1 MPINFNI
8 VKKVLT
14 SFSNLHVEGGTI
26 YSLPICRVHE
36 LRKISQQF
44 ICDNIKVID
53 LVTIAGKKS
62 IYNMTTQFMIDVS
75 NRLQQ

>member
-36 LRKISQQF
+36 LRKKSQQF
-44 ICDNIKVID
+44 ICDDINVSD
-53 LVTIAGKKS
+53 LVTIAGKHS
-62 IYNMTTQFMIDVS
+62 LYDYTFNIYCFK
-75 NRLQQ
+75 